1 MKTYRKPTAIDI
13 FSGCGG
19 LTVGLKK
26 AGFDVL
32 AAIEIEPKARETY
45 LINHPQVSLIGAD
58 VRKVTSEEIF
68 RKLKLK
74 AGELDLLAGC
84 PPCQGFSSMRRK
96 NKPQIVFD
104 DRNALIDDFARLAYE
119 LRPKAIMMENV
130 PALIG
135 FKKFKSFVINLK
147 NLGYSVICEV
157 LDVAD
162 YGVPQHRKRLVL
174 SAAMGGEVE
183 LAKPRKQKKT
193 VRNAIGKLADAGC
206 SGDLLHDM
214 PESIRADRVKKII
227 AAIPKDG
234 GSRHSLPKKLQLSCH
249 KKTNGFND
257 VYGRMKW
264 DAPSPTIT
272 GGCTGPSRG
281 RFLHPELN
289 RVITLREAAV
299 LQGFPKG
306 YTFDINHG
314 KESIALMI
322 GNALPPPFITAHA
335 KKILETLK
343 NEQLDTADDRRNSKR
358 I

>member
-1 MKTYRKPTAIDI
+1 M
-13 FSGCGG
+13 
-19 LTVGLKK
+19 GLKK

-32 AAIEIEPKARETY
+32 AAVEIEPKARETY
-45 LINHPQVSLIGAD
+45 LMNHPHVSLIGTD
-58 VRKVTSEEIF
+58 VRKVTSKEIF

-74 AGELDLLAGC
+74 FGELDLLAGC

-96 NKPQIVFD
+96 NKPQIALD

-135 FKKFKSFVINLK
+135 FEKFQIFVSNLTA
-147 NLGYSVICEV
+147 LGYSVTCKV

-174 SAAMGGEVE
+174 SATMVGEVE
-183 LAKPRKQKKT
+183 LAKPQKQKKT
-193 VRNAIGKLADAGC
+193 VRNAISKLADAGH

-214 PESIRADRVKKII
+214 PESTRSDRVRKII

-234 GSRHSLPKKLQLSCH
+234 GSRRSLPKRLQLACH

-289 RVITLREAAV
+289 RVITLREASV

-306 YTFDINHG
+306 YKFNVAHG

-335 KKILETLK
+335 KKILERLK
-343 NEQLDTADDRRNSKR
+343 NELNTRDDRIN
-358 I
+358 